1 MSLFPFV
8 TTEDLTLTDQEVTAS
23 SIREYEIDFEKGTLT
38 GRIVTG
44 VDALCVWAYLALKAK
59 RYRWIIYSWGY
70 GDEVYDLIG
79 YSYSEEYLDGLFQMG
94 AVKLNLLFMVVSI
107 VLGILLIK
115 KKTTTMAYI
124 LAIIELIY
132 VLLAITSGGS
142 VGIGAISFLLSLV
155 GAIRIDKKWKLYQE
169 ISVGNNQGNPAGNST
184 DGRTQN
190 NAYAQYHTSQAAN
203 NETYWQKKPEEN
215 HGFVS
220 TGASKSLKEALNIYK
235 KEKSWSAEN
244 DMIESLKTSKVWVP
258 YISEKNQMD
267 ILKNGERYYFP
278 VFTSAAEMKEYGKK
292 FYQREVY
299 ISDAINMA
307 KESRY
312 VLTGLVINAF
322 TDSVILNWDQL
333 GTVITDADDGEEK
346 TMYKR

>member
-1 MSLFPFV
+1 
-8 TTEDLTLTDQEVTAS
+8 
-23 SIREYEIDFEKGTLT
+23 
-38 GRIVTG
+38 
-44 VDALCVWAYLALKAK
+44 
-59 RYRWIIYSWGY
+59 
-70 GDEVYDLIG
+70 
-79 YSYSEEYLDGLFQMG
+79 
-94 AVKLNLLFMVVSI
+94 
-107 VLGILLIK
+107 
-115 KKTTTMAYI
+115 MAYI

-220 TGASKSLKEALNIYK
+220 AGTSKSLKEALNIYK

-333 GTVITDADDGEEK
+333 GTGIPNADEEEK
-346 TMYKR
+346 TTYKR

>member
-1 MSLFPFV
+1 MAENQKVDLSTLPKGLTKEEFTALPNFKKIRSFFTWAGVVSIVSGIFV
-8 TTEDLTLTDQEVTAS
+8 LS
-23 SIREYEIDFEKGTLT
+23 SIGHISQSILRNG
-38 GRIVTG
+38 G
-44 VDALCVWAYLALKAK
+44 
-59 RYRWIIYSWGY
+59 S
-70 GDEVYDLIG
+70 
-79 YSYSEEYLDGLFQMG
+79 LDGLFQMG

-124 LAIIELIY
+124 LAVIELVY

-142 VGIGAISFLLSLV
+142 VGIGAISFLLSIV
-155 GAIRIDKKWKLYQE
+155 GAIRIDKKWKLYQG
-169 ISVGNNQGNPAGNST
+169 ISVGNST
-184 DGRTQN
+184 DGKTQN

-244 DMIESLKTSKVWVP
+244 DMIETLKKSKVWVP
-258 YISEKNQMD
+258 YISEKNQLD
-267 ILKNGERYYFP
+267 ILKNGESYFLP
-278 VFTSAAEMKEYGKK
+278 VFTSGAEMKEYGKK
-292 FYQREVY
+292 FYQRDVY
-299 ISDAINMA
+299 FSDAINMA

-312 VLTGLVINAF
+312 VLNGLVINAF

-333 GTVITDADDGEEK
+333 GTGIPNADDREEK

>member
-1 MSLFPFV
+1 M
-8 TTEDLTLTDQEVTAS
+8 
-23 SIREYEIDFEKGTLT
+23 RN
-38 GRIVTG
+38 
-44 VDALCVWAYLALKAK
+44 
-59 RYRWIIYSWGY
+59 IIHP
-70 GDEVYDLIG
+70 
-79 YSYSEEYLDGLFQMG
+79 
-94 AVKLNLLFMVVSI
+94 
-107 VLGILLIK
+107 
-115 KKTTTMAYI
+115 
-124 LAIIELIY
+124 
-132 VLLAITSGGS
+132 
-142 VGIGAISFLLSLV
+142 
-155 GAIRIDKKWKLYQE
+155 R
-169 ISVGNNQGNPAGNST
+169 
-184 DGRTQN
+184 
-190 NAYAQYHTSQAAN
+190 AAN

-220 TGASKSLKEALNIYK
+220 AGTSKNLKEALNIYK

-244 DMIESLKTSKVWVP
+244 DMIEALKISKVWVP

-333 GTVITDADDGEEK
+333 GTGIPNADEEEK
-346 TMYKR
+346 TTYKR

>member
-1 MSLFPFV
+1 M
-8 TTEDLTLTDQEVTAS
+8 Q
-23 SIREYEIDFEKGTLT
+23 SILQNG
-38 GRIVTG
+38 G
-44 VDALCVWAYLALKAK
+44 
-59 RYRWIIYSWGY
+59 S
-70 GDEVYDLIG
+70 
-79 YSYSEEYLDGLFQMG
+79 LDGLFQMG

-124 LAIIELIY
+124 LAIIEVVY

-142 VGIGAISFLLSLV
+142 VGIGAISFLLSIV

-220 TGASKSLKEALNIYK
+220 AGATKSLKEALNIYK

-244 DMIESLKTSKVWVP
+244 DMIEALKTSKVWVP

-333 GTVITDADDGEEK
+333 GTGIPNADEEEK
-346 TMYKR
+346 TTYKR

>member
-1 MSLFPFV
+1 MAENQKVDLSTLPKGLTKEEFTALPNFKKIRAFFTWAGVVSIVSGIFV
-8 TTEDLTLTDQEVTAS
+8 LS
-23 SIREYEIDFEKGTLT
+23 SIGHLSQSILQNG
-38 GRIVTG
+38 GSI
-44 VDALCVWAYLALKAK
+44 
-59 RYRWIIYSWGY
+59 
-70 GDEVYDLIG
+70 
-79 YSYSEEYLDGLFQMG
+79 DGLFQMG

-244 DMIESLKTSKVWVP
+244 EIIESLKTSKVWIP

-267 ILKNGERYYFP
+267 ILKNGERYYLP
-278 VFTSAAEMKEYGKK
+278 VFTSRAEMKEYGKK
-292 FYQREVY
+292 FSQRELRF
-299 ISDAINMA
+299 SDVMDMA
-307 KESRY
+307 KRSQY
-312 VLTGLVINAF
+312 ALTGLVINAF
-322 TDSVILNWDQL
+322 TDSVILDWNQL
-333 GTVITDADDGEEK
+333 GTINPGGDDEEEE
-346 TMYKR
+346 TMYTR

>member
-1 MSLFPFV
+1 M
-8 TTEDLTLTDQEVTAS
+8 
-23 SIREYEIDFEKGTLT
+23 R
-38 GRIVTG
+38 
-44 VDALCVWAYLALKAK
+44 
-59 RYRWIIYSWGY
+59 
-70 GDEVYDLIG
+70 
-79 YSYSEEYLDGLFQMG
+79 M
-94 AVKLNLLFMVVSI
+94 N
-107 VLGILLIK
+107 
-115 KKTTTMAYI
+115 
-124 LAIIELIY
+124 
-132 VLLAITSGGS
+132 
-142 VGIGAISFLLSLV
+142 
-155 GAIRIDKKWKLYQE
+155 
-169 ISVGNNQGNPAGNST
+169 
-184 DGRTQN
+184 
-190 NAYAQYHTSQAAN
+190 
-203 NETYWQKKPEEN
+203 
-215 HGFVS
+215 GFVS

-244 DMIESLKTSKVWVP
+244 DMIEALKISKVWVP

-333 GTVITDADDGEEK
+333 GTVITDADEEEK
-346 TMYKR
+346 TTYKR

>member
-1 MSLFPFV
+1 M
-8 TTEDLTLTDQEVTAS
+8 
-23 SIREYEIDFEKGTLT
+23 
-38 GRIVTG
+38 
-44 VDALCVWAYLALKAK
+44 
-59 RYRWIIYSWGY
+59 
-70 GDEVYDLIG
+70 
-79 YSYSEEYLDGLFQMG
+79 FQMG

-142 VGIGAISFLLSLV
+142 VGIGAISFLLSIV
-155 GAIRIDKKWKLYQE
+155 GAIRIDKKWKLYQK

-220 TGASKSLKEALNIYK
+220 AGATKSLKEALNIYK

-258 YISEKNQMD
+258 YISEKNQLD
-267 ILKNGERYYFP
+267 ILKNGERYYLP

-292 FYQREVY
+292 FYQREVSF
-299 ISDAINMA
+299 SDAIDMT
-307 KESRY
+307 KRTQY
-312 VLTGLVINAF
+312 TLTGLVINAF
-322 TDSVILNWDQL
+322 TDSVILDWNQI
-333 GTVITDADDGEEK
+333 GTIISDADEEEK